1 MPPAQQL
8 RRCDSRVFHPQ
19 PGVVHVFTVRVIWCF
34 FVKLPSSYSS
44 YFLDV
49 LWKISLGSLTS
60 WIHTVHAKI
69 CLICSHPCSMGPVAN
84 LSLSWPEWRLPLP
97 NGDTHSTPWPVF
109 QVDSISPISPVS
121 HDEKAISHCLPTFF
135 GKPIC
140 WGTGTQRNSLGSLGA
155 HRFFMVF
162 PCFSNPCPPIDLTW
176 HSVRNRWAHPETW

>member
-34 FVKLPSSYSS
+34 FVKLSSSYSS

-60 WIHTVHAKI
+60 WIRTVHAKI

-109 QVDSISPISPVS
+109 QVDSISPVSPVS

-140 WGTGTQRNSLGSLGA
+140 WDTGTQRNSLGA

-162 PCFSNPCPPIDLTW
+162 KSLSSNRSDL
-176 HSVRNRWAHPETW
+176 A